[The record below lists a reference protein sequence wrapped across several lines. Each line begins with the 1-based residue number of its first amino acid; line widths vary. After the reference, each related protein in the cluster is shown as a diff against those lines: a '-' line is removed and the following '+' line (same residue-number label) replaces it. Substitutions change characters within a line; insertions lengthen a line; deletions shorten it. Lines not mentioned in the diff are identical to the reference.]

1 MALKTYLLPAHYMP
15 PRIYALLTG
24 TITVLIVAGMA
35 LSLGTE
41 WRWLALIAGIPST
54 LKSDFYAYDHWRLT
68 LTYPT
73 KAWFKSGQH
82 LKRETP

>member
-41 WRWLALIAGIPST
+41 
-54 LKSDFYAYDHWRLT
+54 
-68 LTYPT
+68 
-73 KAWFKSGQH
+73 
-82 LKRETP
+82 